1 MNNILFYVLPTIK
14 GAAYIS
20 ETVPLL
26 SVSNICQTKQSA
38 YRSTC
43 FMMGPY
49 FFQNKYMSVIQTTVM
64 VWVVFSERLFIYVK
78 DAGS

>member
-1 MNNILFYVLPTIK
+1 MCCIE
-14 GAAYIS
+14 YIS

-38 YRSTC
+38 YRSTS

-49 FFQNKYMSVIQTTVM
+49 LFQNKYMSVIQKTYPLEGQQDPSGAGPTV
-64 VWVVFSERLFIYVK
+64 
-78 DAGS
+78 